1 MAGAMKTT
9 ELRIERRTFEGELSA
24 YWDAHL
30 LRRRSKL
37 LIWHA
42 APLTSIVY
50 PRRGFSTPLQRHQL
64 GWVWLDRRFTTEVEL
79 SPGGNLER
87 AVSRICLPPNAR
99 GEIVSIVELGLTVAV
114 EPGPVVTVDDD
125 EFQEAANDFGYD
137 PQLRA
142 SAWSAVE
149 AVRGMLTSGEGPFGP
164 DLAKM
169 YTLALKQYAARR
181 D

>member
-1 MAGAMKTT
+1 MKTT
-9 ELRIERRTFEGELSA
+9 ELRIERRTFEGELAA
-24 YWDAHL
+24 YWEATL

-64 GWVWLDRRFTTEVEL
+64 GWVWLDRRYTTEVEL
-79 SPGGNLER
+79 SPAGGLER
-87 AVSRICLPPNAR
+87 AVSRICLPPTAR
-99 GEIVSIVELGLTVAV
+99 GEIISIVELGIAV
-114 EPGPVVTVDDD
+114 TIEPGPIVTVDDD
-125 EFQEAANDFGYD
+125 EFQEAANDYGYD

-149 AVRGMLTSGEGPFGP
+149 AVRGLLTNGEGPFGP

-169 YTLALKQYAARR
+169 HALALKQTAARLG
-181 D
+181 

>member
-1 MAGAMKTT
+1 MKTT

-24 YWDAHL
+24 YWDAKL

-64 GWVWLDRRFTTEVEL
+64 GWVWLDRRFTTEIEL

-87 AVSRICLPPNAR
+87 AISRVCLPPNAR
-99 GEIVSIVELGLTVAV
+99 GEIISIVELGLAVNV
-114 EPGPVVTVDDD
+114 EPGPIITVDDD

-149 AVRGMLTSGEGPFGP
+149 AVRGMLKEGEGPFGP
-164 DLAKM
+164 DLTKM
-169 YTLALKQYAARR
+169 YSLALKQYDARR